1 MPRSIVDYLP
11 DAVTRTIVR
20 LPPRSIEGLWI
31 DWAMLTG
38 MRGCWVILGDDYWVG
53 SVWQDPAHFGKIVDN
68 VKSEQVFGLL
78 IEGYLRLFGVDEP
91 TSR

>member
-1 MPRSIVDYLP
+1 MTK
-11 DAVTRTIVR
+11 AIVR
-20 LPPRSIEGLWI
+20 LPPRSIEDLWI

-38 MRGCWVILGDDYWVG
+38 MRGCWVLLGDDHCVG
-53 SVWQDPAHFGKIVDN
+53 PVWQDPAHFGKIVDN

-78 IEGYLRLFGVDEP
+78 IAWYLGLFGVDEP